1 MEKEIKSL
9 LEAVK
14 QSGIQINK
22 PHLEDGVL
30 KMTYQIEGILR
41 SFDLSIAAYSVD
53 LKDKGAEDVQNAIL
67 MSFPYV
73 DQKAFTEA
81 MLDTFHF
88 NDITVTKE
96 VRQDI
101 EKAWEHLTAMRR
113 KCETAVQAV
122 PIQKAITPIQKK
134 KSNRIAM

>member
-14 QSGIQINK
+14 RSGIQINK
-22 PHLEDGVL
+22 PYLEDDVL
-30 KMTYQIEGILR
+30 KMTYQIEGILK

-53 LKDKGAEDVQNAIL
+53 LKGKDAEKVKEAIL
-67 MSFPYV
+67 QSFPYV

-81 MLDTFHF
+81 MLDTFHS
-88 NDITVTKE
+88 NGITVTKE

-101 EKAWEHLTAMRR
+101 EKAWEYLTAMRR

-122 PIQKAITPIQKK
+122 TIQKAITPIQKK